1 MTRTPLQLTESD
13 IGSFLH
19 PTLDELR
26 KSVRERNARAVD
38 FTADVNTASFRSSYY
53 YNLVEIQ

>member
-1 MTRTPLQLTESD
+1 MPSPSQLTESD

-26 KSVRERNARAVD
+26 KSVRESNARATD
-38 FTADVNTASFRSSYY
+38 FAAEVSAASFRF
-53 YNLVEIQ
+53 

>member
-1 MTRTPLQLTESD
+1 MNALSQLTESD

-38 FTADVNTASFRSSYY
+38 FTADVNAASFRFSIYQF
-53 YNLVEIQ
+53 V